1 MGSMVDEI
9 YSYILDSGRG
19 FSNKEI
25 VEHFFKME
33 GVDTPVATR
42 LVEPLLGQDRRFLQ
56 EPDGTWTAKK
66 LASIE
71 DMPLDHARYVLFA
84 IDDVL
89 AGDSSTHD
97 PFSILQGRS
106 AFILYKGGFSDDL
119 YPVRKLLE
127 ESGRYIFLPYDRSSL
142 NRLKKIQ
149 RFISPLDLEIKTL
162 SIKRLVS
169 FFYSDKRYAKWEE
182 IIEDFSIINFESQSV
197 LSKAKTLRYV
207 FEHVLNRA
215 RETGVGSAGELIEIS
230 NRVLSTI
237 NFSKYGFDKGY
248 LREIPEKPG
257 VYLFTNREGQIIYIG
272 KTRNLKTRINSYFR
286 YSGESEQ
293 KRELILQNLHDI
305 QYRLLGSDLE
315 ALIEEFKLIDKHRPL
330 FNKQIGIQKR
340 KLQTP
345 NRILLFP
352 SARKGF
358 MKIYFLSQVLPLV
371 EFDYKP
377 GSRIG
382 EILKKLKE
390 SKSSAFD
397 PLKFIALSYLERYGD
412 RINTVE
418 IDLFSTED
426 ELLNALDNHW
436 RDLSMLFHEKVSY
449 V

>member
-9 YSYILDSGRG
+9 YAYILEKGRG

-25 VEHFFKME
+25 VEQFFKME
-33 GVDTPVATR
+33 GVDTPVASR
-42 LVEPLLGQDRRFLQ
+42 LVEPLLRQDRRFLQ
-56 EPDGTWTAKK
+56 ESDGSWTARK
-66 LASIE
+66 LTSVE
-71 DMPLDHARYVLFA
+71 DMPLDHAQYVLFA
-84 IDDVL
+84 IDEAL
-89 AGDSSTHD
+89 AEDTSPED
-97 PFSILQGRS
+97 PFSILLGRS
-106 AFILYKGGFSDDL
+106 AFILYRAGFSDES
-119 YPVRKLLE
+119 YPIRKLLE
-127 ESGRYIFLPYDRSSL
+127 ESGRFIFLPYDRPSL

-162 SIKRLVS
+162 SIKKMVS
-169 FFYSDKRYAKWEE
+169 HFYTDKRYARWEE
-182 IIEDFSIINFESQSV
+182 IIEDFSIVHFESESA

-230 NRVLSTI
+230 NRVLPTL

-248 LREIPEKPG
+248 LRDIPEKPG
-257 VYLFTNREGQIIYIG
+257 VYIFSNREGQIIYIG

-286 YSGESEQ
+286 YSGESED

-330 FNKQIGIQKR
+330 FNKQISISER
-340 KLQTP
+340 KQQMP
-345 NRILLFP
+345 NKILLFP
-352 SARKGF
+352 SAREGF
-358 MKIYFLSQVLPLV
+358 MKLYFLSQVLPLV

-377 GSRIG
+377 GSRIK
-382 EILKKLKE
+382 EILKKLKVT
-390 SKSSAFD
+390 KNSAFD
-397 PLKFIALSYLERYGD
+397 PLKFIALSYLERYED

-426 ELLNALDNHW
+426 ELLNTLDNHW
-436 RDLSMLFHEKVSY
+436 RNLSRIFHEKVRY